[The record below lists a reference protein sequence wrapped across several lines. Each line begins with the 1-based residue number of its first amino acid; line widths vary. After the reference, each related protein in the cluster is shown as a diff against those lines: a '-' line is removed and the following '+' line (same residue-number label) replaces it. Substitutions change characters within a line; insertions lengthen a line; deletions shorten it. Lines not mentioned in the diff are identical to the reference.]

1 MLIPNFRSSL
11 VITVGFLLLGA
22 CGGSGD
28 DEPVDDGA
36 TGVGG
41 SGPGGSVG
49 GSDGGGSDTGGTNSS
64 GGLNAMGASG
74 GAGQGAES
82 SGGESS
88 HATGGVASSGGD
100 GSGGAQVSACENTS
114 PVLSVELLAET
125 SIANLGAPFDTNA
138 RDLQGPLDW
147 GPQYGKSPEI
157 IPWSSGETLDVLFQD
172 QESDEFAYLVHIAE
186 VGQAYEVTR
195 SYRIGSLGR
204 VMGLT
209 RDSGGSYYV
218 ATGVDEDEMVDAVYP
233 PNGVHRPDIVR
244 IVKFN
249 ESGCVLMES
258 DVDIARGEAD
268 SDSDIIVNPMVA
280 ASSRLVWG
288 GDRLLLV
295 HGNNTEPDPELDG
308 TRHQKAMSTHLN
320 ALDGSVTRTATM
332 WASHSFDQRAL
343 FDGTGFV
350 ELHLGDAYPRY
361 VALGH
366 YNDAGGDGAY
376 AAYKIKGET
385 GANNTFTRLGGVVQS
400 SDPTYGYMALF
411 ATERSAEVSSEL
423 VGGTR
428 DVALV
433 RIQSNFMS
441 QGTNSLI
448 VEESDAVSA
457 QTVSSAGESET
468 NYLRWLT
475 DLGSNMHAE
484 RPRITA
490 LGGDAYV
497 VLYEQWSVSGEE
509 DNYEG
514 TFALALDGAGT
525 VTGEPTEV
533 PGEHHIGRGDDIAT
547 LGGRAVYVTG
557 GSDALYLNL
566 VAADLSSERIT
577 LP

>member
-1 MLIPNFRSSL
+1 
-11 VITVGFLLLGA
+11 
-22 CGGSGD
+22 
-28 DEPVDDGA
+28 
-36 TGVGG
+36 
-41 SGPGGSVG
+41 
-49 GSDGGGSDTGGTNSS
+49 
-64 GGLNAMGASG
+64 
-74 GAGQGAES
+74 
-82 SGGESS
+82 
-88 HATGGVASSGGD
+88 
-100 GSGGAQVSACENTS
+100 
-114 PVLSVELLAET
+114 
-125 SIANLGAPFDTNA
+125 
-138 RDLQGPLDW
+138 
-147 GPQYGKSPEI
+147 
-157 IPWSSGETLDVLFQD
+157 
-172 QESDEFAYLVHIAE
+172 
-186 VGQAYEVTR
+186 
-195 SYRIGSLGR
+195 
-204 VMGLT
+204 
-209 RDSGGSYYV
+209 
-218 ATGVDEDEMVDAVYP
+218 
-233 PNGVHRPDIVR
+233 
-244 IVKFN
+244 
-249 ESGCVLMES
+249 
-258 DVDIARGEAD
+258 
-268 SDSDIIVNPMVA
+268 MVA

-525 VTGEPTEV
+525 VTGERTEV
-533 PGEHHIGRGDDIAT
+533 
-547 LGGRAVYVTG
+547 
-557 GSDALYLNL
+557 
-566 VAADLSSERIT
+566 
-577 LP
+577 